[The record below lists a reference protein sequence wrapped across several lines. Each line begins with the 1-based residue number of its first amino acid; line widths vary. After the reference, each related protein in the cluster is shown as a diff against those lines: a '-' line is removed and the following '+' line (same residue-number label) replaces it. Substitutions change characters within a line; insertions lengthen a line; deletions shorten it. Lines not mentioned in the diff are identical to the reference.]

1 MRKSLDELEVELGL
15 AIELG
20 LEEEVGEVAVL
31 LLELLA
37 APVPLVWNPSKEVEL
52 ALVPIRP
59 ALIDLIERLS
69 P

>member
-37 APVPLVWNPSKEVEL
+37 ATVPLVWNPSKEVEL